1 MRKNIDPTVG
11 SGSLLLTVGRHLDED
26 SRKNL
31 DYYGQEKNTSTYN
44 LSRMNLLLHGVRPD
58 RMTIKNGDTLAED
71 WPEDPERPNEGVL
84 FDAVVMNPP
93 YSLKN
98 WNRSEIK
105 VNDPRFEIAGVLPPN
120 SKGDYAFLLH
130 GLFHL
135 GTQGTMAIVLPHGV
149 LFRGAAEG
157 EIRKRLL
164 EKNYIDTIIGLPS
177 NMFTNTGI
185 PVVVMILKKNRELT
199 EPILIIDASKDFT
212 KIGKQNVLLEKDI
225 AKIVDTYVER
235 RTQDGYSHLAN
246 REETLE
252 NDYNLNIPRYVMSM
266 EEEIP
271 HDVDAH
277 IYGGIPQTN
286 INDLKILK
294 AMVPDVLED
303 SLKEIHEGYVE
314 LVKPIDELTD
324 DILNNK
330 RVVEKTN
337 HIISLTEQFIQK
349 YWDRLRLVNKDSNL
363 NKLMNTMLVE
373 IKQILSGFNYVD
385 TYDGYQIV
393 ADIWNDSLI
402 NDLEIIANAD
412 FYTAGRMREPNMV
425 TRGSGK
431 NKREEQDGWEGS
443 IIPTDLIA
451 KELYAEQLAEIEE
464 MKSRLQEIES
474 ELSEMVDLAK
484 DEDSEES
491 EYLFEAVRKNSE
503 GEPGTSFENR
513 AVKTE
518 LNKYSKDEIGY
529 ELLSKVDSLLS
540 ERTKLTRNTRT
551 SEKDLNDKVQER
563 ILELTD
569 AEIDQLV
576 YQKWFGEIVDSMIK
590 LSQDPLLADLDTL
603 KLLAERYEDTLDDID
618 QEMRELEMAFE
629 ELASQLVV
637 LK

>member
-1 MRKNIDPTVG
+1 
-11 SGSLLLTVGRHLDED
+11 
-26 SRKNL
+26 
-31 DYYGQEKNTSTYN
+31 
-44 LSRMNLLLHGVRPD
+44 
-58 RMTIKNGDTLAED
+58 
-71 WPEDPERPNEGVL
+71 
-84 FDAVVMNPP
+84 
-93 YSLKN
+93 
-98 WNRSEIK
+98 
-105 VNDPRFEIAGVLPPN
+105 
-120 SKGDYAFLLH
+120 
-130 GLFHL
+130 
-135 GTQGTMAIVLPHGV
+135 
-149 LFRGAAEG
+149 
-157 EIRKRLL
+157 
-164 EKNYIDTIIGLPS
+164 
-177 NMFTNTGI
+177 MFTNTGI

>member
-1 MRKNIDPTVG
+1 MG

-26 SRKNL
+26 ARKTLN
-31 DYYGQEKNTSTYN
+31 YYGQEKNTSTYN

-58 RMTIKNGDTLAED
+58 RMTVKNGDTLAED

-185 PVVVMILKKNRELT
+185 PVVVMILKKNRALD

-212 KIGKQNVLLEKDI
+212 KIGRQNVLLEKDI
-225 AKIVDTYVER
+225 AKIVDTYIER
-235 RTQDGYSHLAN
+235 RAEDGYSHLAN
-246 REETLE
+246 REEILE

-266 EEEIP
+266 EQEIP

-277 IYGGIPQTN
+277 IYGGIPKTN

-294 AMVPDVLED
+294 TLVPDVLED
-303 SLKEIHEGYVE
+303 SLKEIREGYVE

-330 RVVEKTN
+330 RVLEKTN
-337 HIISLTEQFIQK
+337 HITSLTERFIQK
-349 YWDRLRLVNKDSNL
+349 YWDRLRSVNKDSNL
-363 NKLMNTMLVE
+363 NELMNTMLAE

-385 TYDGYQIV
+385 TYDGYQII

-412 FYTAGRMREPNMV
+412 FYTAGRMKEPNMV
-425 TRGSGK
+425 TRGSGR

-443 IIPTDLIA
+443 IIPTELIA
-451 KELYAEQLAEIEE
+451 KELYAEELAEIEE
-464 MKSRLQEIES
+464 MKSRFQEIES

-503 GEPGTSFENR
+503 GEPGNSFENR

-529 ELLSKVDSLLS
+529 ELLFKIDKLLS
-540 ERTKLTRNTRT
+540 ERTKLRRETRT
-551 SEKDLNDKVQER
+551 SEKYLTDKVQER

-569 AEIDQLV
+569 LEIDQLV

-603 KLLAERYEDTLDDID
+603 KLLAERYEDTLADID
-618 QEMRELEMAFE
+618 QEMRELELAFE